1 MRLFAFDGANSS
13 RRSAARS
20 LLGTADDV
28 GINPKEARMS

>member
-1 MRLFAFDGANSS
+1 MRLCLRRREFT
-13 RRSAARS
+13 RRSAVRS